1 MRVAEVFTPISTERQ
16 QPAARGPWEDDHR
29 RHHRGHW
36 AWDWRQRRRYWCW
49 DD

>member
-16 QPAARGPWEDDHR
+16 QPAGREYWKDDRR
-29 RHHRGHW
+29 RHRRGHW
-36 AWDWRQRRRYWCW
+36 AWDWRHRRRYWCW

>member
-1 MRVAEVFTPISTERQ
+1 MRVAEVFTPF
-16 QPAARGPWEDDHR
+16 PAGHRPEDHRGHRDDH

-36 AWDWRQRRRYWCW
+36 AWDWRNRRRSWCW

>member
-1 MRVAEVFTPISTERQ
+1 MRVAEVFTPISTGRQ
-16 QPAARGPWEDDHR
+16 QPADRRWEDDQR

-36 AWDWRQRRRYWCW
+36 AWDWRNRRRYWCW

>member
-1 MRVAEVFTPISTERQ
+1 MRVAEVFTPISTGRQ
-16 QPAARGPWEDDHR
+16 QPAEPRSYDTQ

-36 AWDWRQRRRYWCW
+36 AWDWRNRRRYWCW